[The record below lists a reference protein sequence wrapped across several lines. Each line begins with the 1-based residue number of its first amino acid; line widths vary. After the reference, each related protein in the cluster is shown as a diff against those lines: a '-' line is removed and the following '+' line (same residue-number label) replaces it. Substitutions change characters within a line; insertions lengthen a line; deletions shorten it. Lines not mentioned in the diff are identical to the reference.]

1 MVTLLYNTLRENRL
15 YVFLSKGNNDHNF
28 QNFGIALESMFL
40 SSTDRCQFADV
51 LFRLDDGVLAAHRA
65 ILMARCDMMNAMFA
79 HKGRITTEPQTLA
92 HSVTFGWISIPD
104 PEAQKG

>member
-1 MVTLLYNTLRENRL
+1 MTHDFT
-15 YVFLSKGNNDHNF
+15 F

-40 SSTDRCQFADV
+40 RSTDRCQFADV

-79 HKGRITTEPQTLA
+79 HKGRTHSQTSGFELFSE
-92 HSVTFGWISIPD
+92 SVAGFRFN
-104 PEAQKG
+104 

>member
-1 MVTLLYNTLRENRL
+1 M
-15 YVFLSKGNNDHNF
+15 SPNF

-40 SSTDRCQFADV
+40 RSTDRCQFADV

-79 HKGRITTEPQTLA
+79 HKGGPKKTSEESNNRNFSPSLT
-92 HSVTFGWISIPD
+92 G
-104 PEAQKG
+104 